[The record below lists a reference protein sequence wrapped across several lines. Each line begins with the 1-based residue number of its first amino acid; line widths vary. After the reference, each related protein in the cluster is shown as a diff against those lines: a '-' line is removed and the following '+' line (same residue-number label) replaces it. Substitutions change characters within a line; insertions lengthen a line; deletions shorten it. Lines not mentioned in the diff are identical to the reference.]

1 MSFKSRLREGTL
13 MRILAF
19 YLYKFIFLVI
29 VFLIITLFNPL
40 ITKLIGIP
48 VRVTI
53 INLLYFVGIS
63 YLIDGAKFLVF
74 QGITK
79 LILDYEKGYFLIDRF
94 LRIFLDT
101 GNNTL
106 YLFIGSI
113 LHYLIFLVYVSLFND
128 FPKEMYFQLNL
139 GSKITKIFG

>member
-1 MSFKSRLREGTL
+1 MSFKFRLREGTII
-13 MRILAF
+13 RILAF
-19 YLYKFIFLVI
+19 YLYKFIFVLI
-29 VFLIITLFNPL
+29 AFLLITLFNP
-40 ITKLIGIP
+40 IISKIIEIP
-48 VRVTI
+48 LRVTI
-53 INLLYFVGIS
+53 VNLIYFVGIS

-74 QGITK
+74 QGMNC

-113 LHYLIFLVYVSLFND
+113 LHYLIFLIYVSFFD
-128 FPKEMYFQLNL
+128 GFPNEMYFLLIL
-139 GSKITKIFG
+139 G

>member
-74 QGITK
+74 QGITS

-128 FPKEMYFQLNL
+128 FPKEMYF
-139 GSKITKIFG
+139 